1 MHFVRD
7 CTSENIMMDASPI
20 FPNGHHPVRRSAT
33 PNGVHVAHP
42 LSRIDHPVKY
52 YFIDFGISTRF
63 GLGEP
68 TLVVGAIGRDKELP
82 ELSEVVQYNAMQADV
97 FILGNMYRKD
107 LLQVSADIVALVQQS
122 DTLSTQRYHGLDFL
136 DPLISSMTERVP
148 SQRPTAP
155 NALSQF
161 NIIKSNLNTLVL
173 RWRLRPREESVPERV
188 VYDTVAVA
196 RETYHHL
203 KKIVGQ

>member
-1 MHFVRD
+1 
-7 CTSENIMMDASPI
+7 MDASPI

-33 PNGVHVAHP
+33 PDGIREAHP
-42 LSRIDHPVKY
+42 LPRIDHPVKY

-63 GLGEP
+63 ALGEP
-68 TLVVGAIGRDKELP
+68 PLVVGAKGRDKELP
-82 ELSEVVQYNAMQADV
+82 ELSRDIPYNAMQADI
-97 FILGNMYRKD
+97 FILGNMYKKD
-107 LLQVSADIVALVQQS
+107 LLQVSADAVVIVQHSYTVISA
-122 DTLSTQRYHGLDFL
+122 QRYHGLDFL
-136 DPLISSMTERVP
+136 APLISSMTDRVP

-161 NIIKSNLNTLVL
+161 NIIRSSLNTLSS

>member
-1 MHFVRD
+1 MTD
-7 CTSENIMMDASPI
+7 
-20 FPNGHHPVRRSAT
+20 
-33 PNGVHVAHP
+33 
-42 LSRIDHPVKY
+42 RI
-52 YFIDFGISTRF
+52 
-63 GLGEP
+63 
-68 TLVVGAIGRDKELP
+68 
-82 ELSEVVQYNAMQADV
+82 
-97 FILGNMYRKD
+97 
-107 LLQVSADIVALVQQS
+107 
-122 DTLSTQRYHGLDFL
+122 
-136 DPLISSMTERVP
+136 P

-161 NIIKSNLNTLVL
+161 NIIKSSLNTLVS